1 MNQIKTIIRDVL
13 YVSKITR
20 VSNKKLLIVSVT
32 LLAQLTAVTDIAI
45 ISLFAALIAGQF
57 TNIEFVNSIIDFI
70 LGFPII
76 IFFMVLFRFVFL
88 YYQQILI
95 KDLEF
100 KVSRNMK
107 TYMLNE
113 IFEKEIIQ
121 LQTHISI

>member
-20 VSNKKLLIVSVT
+20 VNNKKLLIVSVT

-100 KVSRNMK
+100 KVSK
-107 TYMLNE
+107 
-113 IFEKEIIQ
+113 I
-121 LQTHISI
+121 

>member
-32 LLAQLTAVTDIAI
+32 LLAQLTAITDIAI

-57 TNIEFVNSIIDFI
+57 TNIEFVNLIIDFI

-100 KVSRNMK
+100 KVK
-107 TYMLNE
+107 
-113 IFEKEIIQ
+113 
-121 LQTHISI
+121 

>member
-20 VSNKKLLIVSVT
+20 VNNKKLLLISVT
-32 LLAQLTAVTDIAI
+32 LLAQLTAITDIAI
-45 ISLFAALIAGQF
+45 IALFAALIAGQF

-70 LGFPII
+70 LSFPVII
-76 IFFMVLFRFVFL
+76 LFMVIFRFVFL

-113 IFEKEIIQ
+113 IFEKRNYLSLI
-121 LQTHISI
+121 HI

>member
-20 VSNKKLLIVSVT
+20 VNNKKLLIVSVT

-76 IFFMVLFRFVFL
+76 ILSWSYFVLYFFIINRF
-88 YYQQILI
+88 
-95 KDLEF
+95 
-100 KVSRNMK
+100 
-107 TYMLNE
+107 
-113 IFEKEIIQ
+113 
-121 LQTHISI
+121 